1 MEAPFETVKESPTD
15 ADILKQIET
24 EMLKSSRPS
33 TTSGS
38 TKDYYKMFVRKR
50 SRKTINSQTV
60 SQTEALLSNPTVD
73 NS

>member
-15 ADILKQIET
+15 ADILKQIEA
-24 EMLKSSRPS
+24 EMNKSSRPS

-50 SRKTINSQTV
+50 SRKAINSQV
-60 SQTEALLSNPTVD
+60 ISQTEPVLSHPTLD